1 MAIATVRVQING
13 TWTTLTYNS
22 TSKAYEA
29 TITAPGTTSFNLSGG
44 YYPVTVEATN
54 TAGTTARVDA
64 TTATIGTSLRL
75 VVKETV
81 APVITITSPTSG
93 ARVVNNKQP
102 VVFTVTD
109 AAGGSGVNLSTIV
122 VKQDGTTV
130 AASTITSSAITNGYT
145 FTYTPAAA
153 MSDGAHTITVDA
165 KDNDGNSATQKT
177 TTFTIDTVPPVL
189 NISSPTEGFI
199 TNSTSVVASG
209 TTNDATSSPVTMTQA
224 LDGGTAQ
231 AVTVASNGTF
241 TKTWSGLTHGTH
253 YIDFV
258 AKDSAGKTST
268 VRRNFTV
275 DTSTPVISSV
285 TITPNPANTSGSMV
299 LKVVVTG

>member
-29 TITAPGTTSFNLSGG
+29 TITAPGTTSFNMSGG
-44 YYPVTVEATN
+44 YYPVAVEATN
-54 TAGTTARVDA
+54 TAGTTTRVDA
-64 TTATIGTSLRL
+64 TSSTIGSSLRL

-109 AAGGSGVNLSTIV
+109 ASGGSGVNLSTVV
-122 VKQDGTTV
+122 VKQDGTAV
-130 AASTITSSAITNGYT
+130 AASTVTSSAITNGYT
-145 FTYTPAAA
+145 FTYTPASA
-153 MSDGAHTITVDA
+153 MTDGAHTITVDA
-165 KDNDGNSATQKT
+165 KDNDGNAATQKT

-189 NISSPTEGFI
+189 NISSPVEGFI

-209 TTNDATSSPVTMTQA
+209 TTNDSTSSPVTLTQA

-231 AVTVASNGTF
+231 AVTVASNGSF

-258 AKDSAGKTST
+258 AKDAAGKTST

-275 DTSTPVISSV
+275 DTSSPVISSV
-285 TITPNPANTSGSMV
+285 TISPNPTNTSGSMV

>member
-13 TWTTLTYNS
+13 TWTTLTYNT

-44 YYPVTVEATN
+44 YYPVVVEATN

-145 FTYTPAAA
+145 FTYTPASA
-153 MSDGAHTITVDA
+153 MSDGAHTFTVDA
-165 KDNDGNSATQKT
+165 KDNDGNAATQKT

-224 LDGGTAQ
+224 LDGGTAE
-231 AVTVASNGTF
+231 AVTVASNGSF

>member
-13 TWTTLTYNS
+13 TWTTLAYNS
-22 TSKAYEA
+22 TSNAYEA

-44 YYPVTVEATN
+44 YYPVSVEATN
-54 TAGTTARVDA
+54 TAGTTTRADA
-64 TTATIGTSLRL
+64 TTATLGSSLRL

-109 AAGGSGVNLSTIV
+109 AAGGSGVNLSTVV
-122 VKQDGTTV
+122 VKQDGTAVATSTV
-130 AASTITSSAITNGYT
+130 TSSAITNGYT
-145 FTYTPAAA
+145 FTYTPSAA
-153 MSDGAHTITVDA
+153 MTDGSHTITVDA
-165 KDNDGNSATQKT
+165 KDNDGNAATQKT

-189 NISSPTEGFI
+189 NISSPAEGFI

-224 LDGGTAQ
+224 LDGGTAE
-231 AVTVASNGTF
+231 AVTVASNGSF
-241 TKTWSGLTHGTH
+241 TKTWSGLTHGSH

-258 AKDSAGKTST
+258 AKDAAGKTST

-275 DTSTPVISSV
+275 DTSSPVISSV
-285 TITPNPANTSGSMV
+285 TITPNPANTGGSMV

>member
-29 TITAPGTTSFNLSGG
+29 TVTAPGTTSFNLSGG
-44 YYPVTVEATN
+44 YYPVAVEATN

-64 TTATIGTSLRL
+64 TSTTIGTSLRL

-102 VVFTVTD
+102 VVFTITD
-109 AAGGSGVNLSTIV
+109 AAGGSGVNLSSVV

-130 AASTITSSAITNGYT
+130 AASTIKSTAITNGYT
-145 FTYTPAAA
+145 VTYTPAAA
-153 MSDGAHTITVDA
+153 LTDGSHTIAVNVQ
-165 KDNDGNSATQKT
+165 DNDGNAATQKS
-177 TTFTIDTVPPVL
+177 TTFTVDTVPPVL
-189 NISSPTEGFI
+189 NVASPAEGFI

-209 TTNDATSSPVTMTQA
+209 TTNDSTSSPVTLTQA

-231 AVTVASNGTF
+231 AVTVAANGSF
-241 TKTWSGLTHGTH
+241 TQTWSGLTHGEH

-275 DTSTPVISSV
+275 DTSSPVISSV
-285 TITPNPANTSGSMV
+285 TITPNPADTGETMV
-299 LKVVVTG
+299 LRVVVTG

>member
-13 TWTTLTYNS
+13 TWTTLTYNT

-145 FTYTPAAA
+145 FTYTPASA
-153 MSDGAHTITVDA
+153 MTDGAHTITVDA
-165 KDNDGNSATQKT
+165 KDNDGNAATQKT

-224 LDGGTAQ
+224 LDGGAAE
-231 AVTVASNGTF
+231 AVTVASNGSF

>member
-44 YYPVTVEATN
+44 YYPVVVEATN

-109 AAGGSGVNLSTIV
+109 ASGGSGVNLSSIV
-122 VKQDGTTV
+122 VKQDGTAV

-224 LDGGTAQ
+224 LDGGAAQ

-285 TITPNPANTSGSMV
+285 TISPNPANTSGSMV